1 MEWVIKDKHLTEELI
16 PQGSHIKVNNGNL
29 LIYMHRLAHYKQN
42 VKIRDHCRAFLKG
55 FRVMI
60 PIEWIRMFNI
70 QELQLLISGDRR
82 RINLEDMQQHVVY
95 GSGYHPSQP
104 YIQSFWQI
112 VGEMSAEDQA
122 LLLKFVTSSPRQP
135 LLGFQA
141 LTPKFSIQQVSAYSS
156 VPLGSSRI
164 PTDEEPRL
172 PTAATC
178 MNLLKLPLYPSVEI
192 MREKLLYAIRSHSG
206 FELS

>member
-1 MEWVIKDKHLTEELI
+1 MEEIISH
-16 PQGSHIKVNNGNL
+16 GSQLKVTNANL
-29 LIYMHRLAHYKQN
+29 LIYIHRLAHFKQN
-42 VKIRDHCRAFLKG
+42 VKIRDQCRAFLKG

-60 PIEWIRMFNI
+60 PIEWIRMFNT
-70 QELQLLISGDRR
+70 QELQLLISGDKR
-82 RINLEDMQQHVVY
+82 RINIEDMQQHVVY

-112 VGEMSAEDQA
+112 IQEMSAEDQA

-141 LTPKFSIQQVSAYSS
+141 LTPKFSIQQVSAYSHI
-156 VPLGSSRI
+156 PLGSSRQ
-164 PTDEEPRL
+164 PNEDEEARL

-178 MNLLKLPLYPSVEI
+178 MNLLKLPLYPTTE
-192 MREKLLYAIRSHSG
+192 MLRDKLLYAIRSHSG